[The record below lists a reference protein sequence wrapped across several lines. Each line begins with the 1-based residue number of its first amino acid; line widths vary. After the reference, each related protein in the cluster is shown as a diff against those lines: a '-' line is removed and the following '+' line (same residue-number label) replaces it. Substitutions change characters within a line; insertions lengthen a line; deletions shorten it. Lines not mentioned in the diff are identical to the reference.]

1 MLDDLINKNGQPLK
15 VVIGTKQFA
24 NYPGQLSPSPP
35 IINEIRLKELRQKN
49 TD

>member
-1 MLDDLINKNGQPLK
+1 MLYDLTNKNGQGQPLK

-35 IINEIRLKELRQKN
+35 IIN
-49 TD
+49 